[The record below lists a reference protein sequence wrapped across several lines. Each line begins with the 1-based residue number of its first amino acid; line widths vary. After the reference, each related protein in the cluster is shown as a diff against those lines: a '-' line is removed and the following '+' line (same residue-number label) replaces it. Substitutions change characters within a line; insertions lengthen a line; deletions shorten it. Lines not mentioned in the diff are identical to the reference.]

1 MQLIRLLSTKADV
14 VRVLIKRSESASSSS
29 SSSSTP
35 SFSLSSSFCDKSS
48 STAAEFISTHRRG
61 GSSSSLFGFF
71 KDRTQQSSSPPPPAH
86 AYHGR
91 RRSSFQVLEEASNGD
106 RMYPDT
112 ALYLGDVQGKLS
124 YLFCCAYVTILT
136 KKAKFHCRPLDNYA
150 SESRPLRN
158 RACTCTFQLP
168 CSDLDTTVTNFQF
181 DQPCYW
187 KIDRVCYYFVTNESY
202 YWSLG
207 WVYLSFYFFL
217 SFLWRIK
224 TAVVTLHNRY
234 ERKSS
239 WQRLRRSVV
248 LFLDRFWASCICRVC
263 VHSRT

>member
-1 MQLIRLLSTKADV
+1 MAPDWINYAILDEITDHFAPHIQQLGAEVDDIDDPATLLAVKDDETEIVLRISACRKRVMQLIRLLSTKADV

-48 STAAEFISTHRRG
+48 STAAEFIPTHRRG

-71 KDRTQQSSSPPPPAH
+71 KDRTQQSSPPPPPAH

-124 YLFCCAYVTILT
+124 FLFCCA
-136 KKAKFHCRPLDNYA
+136 
-150 SESRPLRN
+150 
-158 RACTCTFQLP
+158 
-168 CSDLDTTVTNFQF
+168 
-181 DQPCYW
+181 
-187 KIDRVCYYFVTNESY
+187 
-202 YWSLG
+202 
-207 WVYLSFYFFL
+207 
-217 SFLWRIK
+217 
-224 TAVVTLHNRY
+224 
-234 ERKSS
+234 
-239 WQRLRRSVV
+239 
-248 LFLDRFWASCICRVC
+248 
-263 VHSRT
+263 

>member
-1 MQLIRLLSTKADV
+1 M
-14 VRVLIKRSESASSSS
+14 
-29 SSSSTP
+29 
-35 SFSLSSSFCDKSS
+35 
-48 STAAEFISTHRRG
+48 HRRRHHHHRPLRSHCHPPFVINQAPPRQNSYQPIEEEG
-61 GSSSSLFGFF
+61 RVRHYLDSSKTGHSN
-71 KDRTQQSSSPPPPAH
+71 RH
-86 AYHGR
+86 RRHR
-91 RRSSFQVLEEASNGD
+91 RRTLTTDEDVRRSKCWRRRATVIACTQIRRCISAMYKASC
-106 RMYPDT
+106 R
-112 ALYLGDVQGKLS
+112 
-124 YLFCCAYVTILT
+124 FCFVAHNVTILT
-136 KKAKFHCRPLDNYA
+136 KKAKFHCRPFDNYA

>member
-1 MQLIRLLSTKADV
+1 MAPDWINYAILDEITDHFAPHIQQLGAEVDDIDDPATLLAVKDDETEIVLRISACRKRVMQLIRLLSTKADV

-35 SFSLSSSFCDKSS
+35 SFSSSSSFCDKSS
-48 STAAEFISTHRRG
+48 STAAEFIPTHRRG

-71 KDRTQQSSSPPPPAH
+71 KDRTQQSSPPPPPAH

-207 WVYLSFYFFL
+207 
-217 SFLWRIK
+217 
-224 TAVVTLHNRY
+224 
-234 ERKSS
+234 
-239 WQRLRRSVV
+239 
-248 LFLDRFWASCICRVC
+248 
-263 VHSRT
+263 